1 MTEICRFK
9 PFVNKTDNEKVFSL
23 LECAIA
29 ILHNIARL
37 TSVPQYFKE
46 NKTAD
51 AMVPFFGKEE
61 LLQIYA
67 TLTAA
72 QTLDESEMNMLI
84 DDKG

>member
-1 MTEICRFK
+1 
-9 PFVNKTDNEKVFSL
+9 
-23 LECAIA
+23 
-29 ILHNIARL
+29 
-37 TSVPQYFKE
+37 
-46 NKTAD
+46 
-51 AMVPFFGKEE
+51 MVPFFGKEE